1 MKPQIYHEISP
12 RAQALA
18 IMQTVSKTYG
28 AADTEAPAGPER
40 KPLGRAT
47 VAAICVA
54 AALSGAAVASVARV
68 RTRTYVAD
76 LYAGLGGTTY
86 GPDQLNMKQCGGGKV
101 CEGTERC
108 YQKVKDDGTTKYKCA
123 KFESLGEAWEIAA
136 ARRGSTRISKKKTH
150 RADSLGGGCD
160 ADDACCGPDGKPFGP
175 MCPTVMDG
183 VCDGE
188 EFYSSPCM
196 ACAKGAKGP
205 FKHLGMKG
213 RPDDCKK

>member
-1 MKPQIYHEISP
+1 
-12 RAQALA
+12 
-18 IMQTVSKTYG
+18 MQTVSKTYG
-28 AADTEAPAGPER
+28 AADAEAQAPAVPET

-68 RTRTYVAD
+68 RTRTYAAD
-76 LYAGLGGTTY
+76 LYAGLGGKFI
-86 GPDQLNMKQCGGGKV
+86 GPDQLNKKQCGDLGI
-101 CEGTERC
+101 CEGTKRC
-108 YQKVKDDGTTKYKCA
+108 YEKVKDDGTTKYKCA
-123 KFESLGEAWEIAA
+123 ESESLSSSWKIAA
-136 ARRGSTRISKKKTH
+136 ARPGSTRMSKKKTH
-150 RADSLGGGCD
+150 RADSLSGGCD

-213 RPDDCKK
+213 RPGDCKK